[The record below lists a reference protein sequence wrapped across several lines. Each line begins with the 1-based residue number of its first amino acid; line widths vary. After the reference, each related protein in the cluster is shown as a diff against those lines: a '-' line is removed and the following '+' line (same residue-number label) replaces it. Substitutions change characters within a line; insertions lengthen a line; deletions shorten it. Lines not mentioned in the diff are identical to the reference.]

1 MSVLPNVTP
10 SSLNS
15 FDSAQFEGITHLFF
29 DLDDTLWDF
38 KGNAYIAHQIM
49 YEKYELERW
58 FDSFDSYFT
67 IYSPK
72 NLELWRQYTCG
83 EITKEFL
90 SVERFAYP
98 LRQVGAPESFASS
111 MAVDFLHYTTEQ
123 NRLLP
128 DAMELLRYVRTKY
141 TLSIIS
147 NGFCE
152 VQYKKLR
159 KSGLEPFFAHVVLSE
174 DVGSL
179 KPNKAIYEYALKVNG
194 ITPCQALMI
203 GDSYNSD
210 IVGARNAGISALFFN
225 PHRKEV
231 PDDVP
236 QFFALKEL
244 LDVL

>member
-1 MSVLPNVTP
+1 MKLRNKILGTTALLSLALAGTITAQIGKPFIHDPSTIVECDGKYYTFGTGGGGLMSVLPNVTP

-179 KPNKAIYEYALKVNG
+179 KPNKAIY
-194 ITPCQALMI
+194 
-203 GDSYNSD
+203 
-210 IVGARNAGISALFFN
+210 
-225 PHRKEV
+225 
-231 PDDVP
+231 
-236 QFFALKEL
+236 
-244 LDVL
+244 